1 METLQLFDELR
12 KLLKSRSQ
20 KYFQIAETNFRIGKV
35 LSEAQSGSHD
45 VQAIAKVLT
54 QGGLSVK
61 ETFLYDCVRV
71 FRTLKTEQMLKGL
84 RDKLNG
90 RLTWGFLVCNCTK
103 APAGDSD
110 EAVAY
115 WEERL
120 GRIEN
125 ALNDLDDVADMYEFL
140 PEAVR
145 RQIEGLAIGVG
156 NSLCGGDGRKVLEG
170 PVKIGHLA
178 DLHVSETMP
187 SGGKIVIDPQMG
199 MNERL
204 LDMHRCISFAVDRMI
219 EEKCRVALVTEPTE
233 THQPTPNEERYL
245 LSSILRL
252 TENGIPVIVEPGN
265 HGISK
270 NPKDSSALAFL
281 QGRPNVFVVEKPT
294 VLYLEGNELRETPS
308 EDWPQADCAKIFVLP
323 FPSRSIL
330 NGKAE
335 GLSIEEQNKAA
346 SAALRTIVASFKGEI
361 DGKVPN
367 ILLAH
372 LTIIGSTGA
381 ENPEMTKYDPY
392 LYPEDLEGFSYVAL
406 GHIHIHQM
414 VAPNAYYAGSI
425 DRNDFNEEGD
435 EKGFII
441 ASFEGRTPKVEFIR
455 TPAREFRTITTDF
468 FDDPDW
474 EDKVDPGT
482 IYRIKGEVSKE
493 AREALRPFI
502 NRFMEITPLLYK
514 LTVKREMRVRD
525 EKMTEDLREE
535 EAMRRY
541 LARKGYDEDF
551 INLCL
556 QTFNESVG
564 EQARKQIDESIAKG
578 EEEHETF
585 ALEAK

>member
-1 METLQLFDELR
+1 MENKQVIETLV
-12 KLLKSRSQ
+12 KLLRSKSQ
-20 KYFQIAETNFRIGKV
+20 KNFQVAETNFKIGRV
-35 LSEAQSGSHD
+35 LSEAD
-45 VQAIAKVLT
+45 DMEAVLKALT
-54 QGGLSVK
+54 AGGMNVK
-61 ETFLYDCVRV
+61 ETFLYDCMRV
-71 FRTLKTEQMLKGL
+71 FRTLKTEDMLRGLKNKLKG
-84 RDKLNG
+84 N
-90 RLTWGFLVCNCTK
+90 LTWGFLLYNCTK
-103 APAGDSD
+103 APSGDTA

-125 ALNDLDDVADMYEFL
+125 ALNDLGDLADMYEFL
-140 PEAVR
+140 PESVR
-145 RQIEGLAIGVG
+145 RQVEGLAVGVENCLG
-156 NSLCGGDGRKVLEG
+156 EGGQRRVLEG
-170 PVKIGHLA
+170 SIKIGHLA

-187 SGGKIVIDPQMG
+187 SGGKIVIDPQTG

-219 EEKCRVALVTEPTE
+219 GEKCRVALITEPTE

-245 LSSILRL
+245 LANILRL

-270 NPKDSSALAFL
+270 NPKDSSGLAFL

-294 VLYLEGNELRETPS
+294 VLYLEGDTIRESPS

-323 FPSRSIL
+323 FPSRAIL

-346 SAALRTIVASFKGEI
+346 SAALRTIVASFRGEI
-361 DGKVPN
+361 DDRVPN

-372 LTIIGSTGA
+372 LTIIGATGA

-392 LYPEDLEGFSYVAL
+392 LYPEDLEGFDYVAL
-406 GHIHIHQM
+406 GHIHIHQK
-414 VAPNAYYAGSI
+414 VAANAWYAGSI

-441 ASFEGRTPKVEFIR
+441 TTFEGRTPSVEFIR
-455 TPAREFRTITTDF
+455 TPAREFRTLTTDF
-468 FDDPDW
+468 FEDPDW
-474 EDKVDPGT
+474 ESKVDSGT

-493 AREALRPFI
+493 EREALRPFI

-514 LTVKREMRVRD
+514 LTVKRNMRVRD
-525 EKMTEDLREE
+525 EKMTEDLKEE
-535 EAMRRY
+535 DAMRRY
-541 LARKGYDEDF
+541 LAQKGYDEEF

-564 EQARKQIDESIAKG
+564 EVGVGRSTVES
-578 EEEHETF
+578 
-585 ALEAK
+585 LSS

>member
-1 METLQLFDELR
+1 MENTEILEQLR
-12 KLLKSRSQ
+12 KLLKSKSQ
-20 KYFQIAETNFRIGKV
+20 KNFQVAETNFRIGKV
-35 LSEAQSGSHD
+35 LSETGDIDAIVKALTASGIT
-45 VQAIAKVLT
+45 VR
-54 QGGLSVK
+54 

-71 FRTLKTEQMLKGL
+71 FRTLKTEDMLKGL
-84 RDKLNG
+84 KDKLRGNI
-90 RLTWGFLVCNCTK
+90 TWGFLVYNCTK
-103 APAGDSD
+103 APSGDTA
-110 EAVAY
+110 EAIAY

-120 GRIEN
+120 SRIEN
-125 ALNDLDDVADMYEFL
+125 ALTDLGDMADMYEFL
-140 PEAVR
+140 PDVVR
-145 RQIEGLAIGVG
+145 KQVEGLAVGVG
-156 NSLCGGDGRKVLEG
+156 NCLCEGSRRAVLEG

-187 SGGKIVIDPQMG
+187 SGGKIVIDPQTG

-219 EEKCRVALVTEPTE
+219 EEKCRVALITEPTE

-245 LSSILRL
+245 LASILRL

-294 VLYLEGNELRETPS
+294 ILYLEGNTLSAAPS
-308 EDWPQADCAKIFVLP
+308 ERWPQTDCAKIFVLP

-330 NGKAE
+330 NGRVE

-346 SAALRTIVASFKGEI
+346 SAALRTIVASFRGEI
-361 DGKVPN
+361 DDKVPN
-367 ILLAH
+367 ILMAH
-372 LTIIGSTGA
+372 LTVIGATGA
-381 ENPEMTKYDPY
+381 ENPEMTKYDPH
-392 LYPEDLEGFSYVAL
+392 LYPEDFEGFDYVAL
-406 GHIHIHQM
+406 GHIHIHQQ
-414 VAPNAYYAGSI
+414 VAANAYYAGSV

-441 ASFEGRTPKVEFIR
+441 ASFEGRTPGVEFIR
-455 TPAREFRTITTDF
+455 TPAREFRTLTTDF
-468 FDDPDW
+468 FGDPEW
-474 EDKVDPGT
+474 ESKVDPGT

-493 AREALRPFI
+493 EREELRPFI

-525 EKMTEDLREE
+525 EKMTEDLKEE
-535 EAMRRY
+535 DAMRRY
-541 LARKGYDEDF
+541 LAHKGYDETF

-556 QTFNESVG
+556 QTFNESVEEPTG
-564 EQARKQIDESIAKG
+564 RESIGKG
-578 EEEHETF
+578 AEEHETF
-585 ALEAK
+585 ALEAQ